1 MDQSISP
8 TKRLWSLVQ
17 EKRSDITAIYFFA
30 LLSGLIQLSLPLG
43 IQAIIGFVLGGT
55 LSSSLVVLITIL
67 IVAVCL
73 TGVLRINQ
81 MRVIE
86 RVQQRLFVKYSFAF
100 ADRIPRLDLK
110 RVDGFYLPELVN
122 RFFDTMILQKGFS
135 KLLLDVP
142 AAAIQILLGL
152 IVLSFYHPFFILFG
166 ILLLLLLWL
175 ILHVTSSKGLN
186 TSLQESA
193 HKYGVAGWLEEMARM
208 VTSFKF
214 SDSDLHLKKADE

>member
-166 ILLLLLLWL
+166 ILLLLL
-175 ILHVTSSKGLN
+175 
-186 TSLQESA
+186 
-193 HKYGVAGWLEEMARM
+193 
-208 VTSFKF
+208 
-214 SDSDLHLKKADE
+214 